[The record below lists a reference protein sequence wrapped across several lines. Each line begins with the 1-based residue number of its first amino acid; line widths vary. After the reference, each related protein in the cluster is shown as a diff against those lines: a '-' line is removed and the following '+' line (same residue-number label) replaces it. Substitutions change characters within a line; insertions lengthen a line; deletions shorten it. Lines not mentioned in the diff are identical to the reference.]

1 VFADGYMCGLDQEA
15 IKTERYKP
23 YKVRFRC
30 YSCSAYELVS

>member
-15 IKTERYKP
+15 IKLKGTNHTKSD
-23 YKVRFRC
+23 FRC